1 MFKRV
6 IYDNWTDWVPYVSFG
21 VTALVFLTFTIRAMT
36 LRKDRADQMARM
48 PLDD

>member
-6 IYDNWTDWVPYVSFG
+6 IYHIWTASFG
-21 VTALVFLTFTIRAMT
+21 VPALAPLTFTIRAMT